1 MAVGRPT
8 KPLNVTPEEKAK
20 LTMLARR
27 PKTGQALAIRA
38 RIVLGCNDG
47 LNNGEVARR
56 LRITGATVCKWRER
70 FRTDRLEGLLDEPRP
85 GAPRSIT
92 DAQIEEVITKTLE
105 SMPVN
110 STHWSTRL
118 MAQKAGLSQ
127 TAIVRIWRAFGLQ
140 PHRVENF
147 KFSKDPQFVEKVRDI
162 VGLYL
167 NPPDR
172 AIVLCVDEKS
182 QVQAL
187 NRTQPI
193 LPLAPGVPARQSH
206 DYERHGVTSLFA
218 ALDVA
223 SGVTISNCYRRHRHQ
238 EFLRFLN
245 DIDANLPRGLDVHL
259 VMDNYGT
266 HKVTKVRTWLARHLR
281 YHVHYT
287 PTSGSWLNLVERL
300 FAEVTDAPVV
310 VFSQDLQLR
319 YPWINSPYLFP
330 RENFLGRT
338 DAEVFGGEDGAR
350 LRAIKEQVLRTGKE
364 SHTEVTVT
372 GSGVTHYFDLVIE
385 PLLDPNGMLLGVL
398 CSAVETTFLKDT
410 IIRLQ
415 NALNEVQVLKG
426 TATHLRELQKN

>member
-1 MAVGRPT
+1 VEYDAYLRMTIGRPT
-8 KPLNVTPEEKAK
+8 KPLNVTPEEEEK
-20 LTMLARR
+20 LSMLARR
-27 PKTGQALAIRA
+27 PKSAQAMALRA
-38 RIVLGCNDG
+38 RIVLGCSAG
-47 LNNGEVARR
+47 LSNAEVAKR
-56 LRITGATVCKWRER
+56 LRVTGATVCKWRER
-70 FRTDRLEGLLDEPRP
+70 FRGQRLEGLLDEPRP

-92 DAQIEEVITKTLE
+92 DAQVEEVVTKTLE
-105 SMPVN
+105 SMPTN

-118 MAQKAGLSQ
+118 MAQKTGLSQ

-223 SGVTISNCYRRHRHQ
+223 SGVTISSCYRRHRHQ
-238 EFLRFLN
+238 EFLRFLQ
-245 DIDANLPRGLDVHL
+245 DIDASLPAGFDVHL

-266 HKVTKVRTWLARHLR
+266 HKVKKVRTWLLR
-281 YHVHYT
+281 RSRYQVHFT
-287 PTSGSWLNLVERL
+287 PTGASWLNLVERL
-300 FAEVTDAPVV
+300 FAEVTERCV
-310 VFSQDLQLR
+310 R
-319 YPWINSPYLFP
+319 
-330 RENFLGRT
+330 RG
-338 DAEVFGGEDGAR
+338 
-350 LRAIKEQVLRTGKE
+350 
-364 SHTEVTVT
+364 SHTAVRALEKAMLDYLDRRNKDPKPFIWHADADLILGKVTRLSKRISD
-372 GSGVTHYFDLVIE
+372 SGH
-385 PLLDPNGMLLGVL
+385 
-398 CSAVETTFLKDT
+398 
-410 IIRLQ
+410 
-415 NALNEVQVLKG
+415 
-426 TATHLRELQKN
+426 

>member
-1 MAVGRPT
+1 MAIGRPT
-8 KPLNVTPEEKAK
+8 KPLNVTPQEKEK
-20 LTMLARR
+20 LSMLARR
-27 PKTGQALAIRA
+27 PKSAQAIAMRA

-47 LNNGEVARR
+47 LSNGEVARR
-56 LRITGATVCKWRER
+56 LRVTGATVCKWRER
-70 FRTDRLEGLLDEPRP
+70 FRVERLEGLLDEPRL
-85 GAPRSIT
+85 GAPRSIS
-92 DAQIEEVITKTLE
+92 DARVEEVITKTLE
-105 SMPVN
+105 SMPGN

-118 MAQKAGLSQ
+118 MAKKTGLSQ

-172 AIVLCVDEKS
+172 AIVRCVDEKS

-223 SGVTISNCYRRHRHQ
+223 SGVTISSCYRRHRHQ

-245 DIDANLPRGLDVHL
+245 DIDANLPGGFDVHL

-266 HKVTKVRTWLARHLR
+266 HKVNKVRTWLARHPR
-281 YHVHYT
+281 YHVHFT

-300 FAEVTDAPVV
+300 FAEVTERCV
-310 VFSQDLQLR
+310 R
-319 YPWINSPYLFP
+319 
-330 RENFLGRT
+330 RG
-338 DAEVFGGEDGAR
+338 
-350 LRAIKEQVLRTGKE
+350 
-364 SHTEVTVT
+364 SHTAVRALEKAMLDYLDQRNKDPKPFVWTADADLILGKVERLSKRISD
-372 GSGVTHYFDLVIE
+372 SGH
-385 PLLDPNGMLLGVL
+385 
-398 CSAVETTFLKDT
+398 
-410 IIRLQ
+410 
-415 NALNEVQVLKG
+415 
-426 TATHLRELQKN
+426 

>member
-1 MAVGRPT
+1 MAIGRPT
-8 KPLNVTPEEKAK
+8 KPLNVTPLEKEK
-20 LTMLARR
+20 LSMLARR
-27 PKTGQALAIRA
+27 PKSAQAIAMRA

-47 LNNGEVARR
+47 LSNGEVAKR

-70 FRTDRLEGLLDEPRP
+70 FRVERLEGLLDEPRL

-92 DAQIEEVITKTLE
+92 DARVEEVITKTLE
-105 SMPVN
+105 SMPGN

-118 MAQKAGLSQ
+118 MAQKTGLSQ

-172 AIVLCVDEKS
+172 AMVLCVDEKS

-223 SGVTISNCYRRHRHQ
+223 SGVTISSCYRRHRHQ

-245 DIDANLPRGLDVHL
+245 DIDANLPGGFDVHL

-266 HKVTKVRTWLARHLR
+266 HKVNKVRTWLARHPR
-281 YHVHYT
+281 YHVHFT

-300 FAEVTDAPVV
+300 FAEVTERCV
-310 VFSQDLQLR
+310 R
-319 YPWINSPYLFP
+319 
-330 RENFLGRT
+330 RG
-338 DAEVFGGEDGAR
+338 
-350 LRAIKEQVLRTGKE
+350 
-364 SHTEVTVT
+364 SHTAVRALEKAMLDYLDQRNNDPKPFVWTADADLILGKVERLSKRIYD
-372 GSGVTHYFDLVIE
+372 SGH
-385 PLLDPNGMLLGVL
+385 
-398 CSAVETTFLKDT
+398 
-410 IIRLQ
+410 
-415 NALNEVQVLKG
+415 
-426 TATHLRELQKN
+426 